1 MSTFIYFSFFSTVPK
16 EKKKIVCGSTQ
27 LPEERFAFFVLP
39 VRVLCIEN
47 NRTFQK
53 GSGVVSVAVYSII
66 DGVRLITLVTNKME
80 EKLALNHNRDI
91 TEREKPI
98 CGSGSVGH

>member
-1 MSTFIYFSFFSTVPK
+1 MSTFIFFSFFSTVPK

-47 NRTFQK
+47 D
-53 GSGVVSVAVYSII
+53 GVVSVAVYSII

-80 EKLALNHNRDI
+80 EKLALNRNRDI

-98 CGSGSVGH
+98 CGSGAVGH